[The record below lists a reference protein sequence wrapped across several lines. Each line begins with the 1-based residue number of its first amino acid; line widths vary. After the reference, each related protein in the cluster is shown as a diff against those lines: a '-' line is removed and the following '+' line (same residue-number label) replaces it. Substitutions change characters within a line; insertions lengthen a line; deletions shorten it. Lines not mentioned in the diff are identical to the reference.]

1 MFDSVQGAKFIIN
14 KRRQWPILATLVDNC
29 VYFLLHNSIKHKV
42 DLLLQ
47 VVV

>member
-1 MFDSVQGAKFIIN
+1 MFDRVQGVKFII
-14 KRRQWPILATLVDNC
+14 KHRQWPILATLVDYC
-29 VYFLLHNSIKHKV
+29 VYFLLHNIIKHKA